1 MHGGR
6 RSGLARELRE
16 QAIAAHRSSD
26 LAHTAA
32 VAEPSLDDRLADG
45 VTRRQLLVAG
55 GALAGTLWL
64 GDAAISRAASRGNAV
79 DARVAVIG
87 AGLAGAA
94 AAYQLHRV
102 GIQVELYEA
111 RERLG
116 GRCWSARGFADGQIA
131 EHGGEFIDTRH
142 VHIRQLARRLGLHMD
157 DLFAAKYG
165 NFSPN
170 LVGDRLL
177 PQSQIRPQMS
187 RIARAAE
194 AQARRLGVLHPNGSV
209 TQDPISY
216 PTATAQARGV
226 DQLSMTE
233 WLDRHVPGVVG
244 TRVAEWLDQTMCGW
258 YGLNM
263 DKLSALNWIDFFVI
277 PYPGGDERW
286 HVRGGNDQIVRR
298 AVATLPPSAVH
309 VQTALRGV
317 RRKRHGYELHFNGHR
332 DVHCDLVILTL
343 PFTTLREVD
352 LSGAG
357 LSRHR
362 LAAIHQLA
370 MGFDAKVLVQ
380 YDQRPWRMHDW
391 SSFMTSTD
399 PDFDTWESSAMEPG
413 RAGLI
418 TVYAGGRT
426 GRGWSAPTPHGPAPA
441 ALGDAVLGRIDQA
454 VPGSAQHFN
463 GHAWADLW
471 PHDPWTRGSY
481 AAFGPSQYTR
491 FWRGTARAEGDI
503 HFAGEATSTYSQ
515 GFLNGGVESGYRAAI
530 EVMRK
535 LGVHVP
541 RDIARLPYSPA

>member
-1 MHGGR
+1 MHGRR

-16 QAIAAHRSSD
+16 QAIASQRS
-26 LAHTAA
+26 AA
-32 VAEPSLDDRLADG
+32 AAANVGADAPLEDTLPDG

-64 GDAAISRAASRGNAV
+64 GEAAVSRAARRGNAP

-102 GIQVELYEA
+102 GIHVEVYEA

-142 VHIRQLARRLGLHMD
+142 VHIRQLARRLGLHLD
-157 DLFAAKYG
+157 DLYAAKYG
-165 NFSPN
+165 DFSPN

-177 PQSQIRPQMS
+177 PEAQIRPQMN
-187 RIARAAE
+187 RIASAANAE
-194 AQARRLGVLHPNGSV
+194 ARRLGVLRPNGSV
-209 TQDPISY
+209 TQNPISY
-216 PTATAQARGV
+216 PTATEHARQV

-258 YGLNM
+258 YGLNL
-263 DKLSALNWIDFFVI
+263 DQLSALNWIDFFVI

-286 HVRGGNDQIVRR
+286 HVRGGNDQIVHR
-298 AVATLPPSAVH
+298 AVAALPVSAVH
-309 VQTALRGV
+309 VQTPLRGL
-317 RRKRHGYELHFNGHR
+317 RRKRHGYELHFDGHR
-332 DVHCDLVILTL
+332 RVHCDLVILTL

-357 LSRHR
+357 LSRHK

-370 MGFDAKVLVQ
+370 MGFDSKVLVQ
-380 YDQRPWRMHDW
+380 YDRRPWRMHDW

-413 RAGLI
+413 HSGLI

-426 GRGWSAPTPHGPAPA
+426 GRGWTAPTPHGPAPA
-441 ALGDAVLGRIDQA
+441 ALRDAVLGRIDQA
-454 VPGSAQHFN
+454 LPGSAMRFN

-481 AAFGPSQYTR
+481 AAFGPGQYTR
-491 FWRGTARAEGDI
+491 FWRGTAQADGGV

-530 EVMRK
+530 EVMRR
-535 LGVHVP
+535 LGVRVP
-541 RDIARLPYSPA
+541 RDIAELPYSPA

>member
-1 MHGGR
+1 MRRARANPQGENMHGGR

-16 QAIAAHRSSD
+16 QAIAARCTAD
-26 LAHTAA
+26 VAHAAA
-32 VAEPSLDDRLADG
+32 VAEPPLDDG

-64 GDAAISRAASRGNAV
+64 GDAAGSRAASRGNAA

-102 GIQVELYEA
+102 GIRVELYEA

-116 GRCWSARGFADGQIA
+116 GRCWSARGFEDGQIS

-142 VHIRQLARRLGLHMD
+142 VHIRQLARRLDLHMD
-157 DLFAAKYG
+157 DLFAARYG

-209 TQDPISY
+209 TQGPISY
-216 PTATAQARGV
+216 PTATAQARAV

-244 TRVAEWLDQTMCGW
+244 TRVADWLDQTMCGW

-286 HVRGGNDQIVRR
+286 HVRGGNDQIVHR
-298 AVATLPPSAVH
+298 AVAALPVSAVH
-309 VQTALRGV
+309 VQTPLRGL
-317 RRKRHGYELHFNGHR
+317 RRKRHGYELHFDGHR
-332 DVHCDLVILTL
+332 RVHCDLVILTL

-357 LSRHR
+357 LSRHK

-370 MGFDAKVLVQ
+370 MGFDSKVLVQ
-380 YDQRPWRMHDW
+380 YDRRPWRMHDW

-413 RAGLI
+413 RAGL
-418 TVYAGGRT
+418 G
-426 GRGWSAPTPHGPAPA
+426 A
-441 ALGDAVLGRIDQA
+441 ALQRACVGRPLATRPVDARLLRCLRPEPVHALLARHRARRGRH
-454 VPGSAQHFN
+454 P
-463 GHAWADLW
+463 L
-471 PHDPWTRGSY
+471 R
-481 AAFGPSQYTR
+481 
-491 FWRGTARAEGDI
+491 WRGDLHLQPG
-503 HFAGEATSTYSQ
+503 
-515 GFLNGGVESGYRAAI
+515 
-530 EVMRK
+530 
-535 LGVHVP
+535 
-541 RDIARLPYSPA
+541 LPQRRC

>member
-16 QAIAAHRSSD
+16 HAIAARRTAD
-26 LAHTAA
+26 VAHAAA
-32 VAEPSLDDRLADG
+32 VAEPPLDDGLADG

-64 GDAAISRAASRGNAV
+64 GDASGSRAASRGNAA
-79 DARVAVIG
+79 DARVVVIG

-102 GIQVELYEA
+102 GI
-111 RERLG
+111 R
-116 GRCWSARGFADGQIA
+116 
-131 EHGGEFIDTRH
+131 
-142 VHIRQLARRLGLHMD
+142 D
-157 DLFAAKYG
+157 DLYAARYG

-216 PTATAQARGV
+216 PTATAQARAV

-244 TRVAEWLDQTMCGW
+244 TLVADWLDQTMCGW

-286 HVRGGNDQIVRR
+286 HVRGGNDQIVYR

-332 DVHCDLVILTL
+332 QVHCDLVILTP
-343 PFTTLREVD
+343 PFTTLRDVD

-357 LSRHR
+357 LSRHK

-370 MGFDAKVLVQ
+370 MGFDAEVLVQ
-380 YDQRPWRMHDW
+380 YDRRPWRMHDW
-391 SSFMTSTD
+391 SSFMTSAH

-413 RAGLI
+413 RAGLV

-441 ALGDAVLGRIDQA
+441 ALRDAVLGRIDQA
-454 VPGSAQHFN
+454 LPGSAMRFN

-491 FWRGTARAEGDI
+491 FWRGTARAEGGI